1 MVTIKNIQS
10 YGFETIEDYYWYI
23 LQSKVNG
30 QHKQAR
36 ELFSNLSEGM
46 QGQRAGFFNWLETE
60 SMLEQD
66 ELTATITYFKPTN
79 KN

>member
-10 YGFETIEDYYWYI
+10 YGFETYEDYYWYI
-23 LQSKVNG
+23 LQSKING

-36 ELFSNLSEGM
+36 ELFNNLSEGM
-46 QGQRAGFFNWLETE
+46 QGQRAAFFNWLETD

-66 ELTATITYFKPTN
+66 ELTATITYFKTTN
-79 KN
+79 KK